1 MRRFWNLF
9 DDRKKDSQGFTLIE
23 LLVISPLVM
32 VVAVGTMTF
41 MFNQYGSLVK
51 QGGQL
56 NLQLESQNI
65 LFGLQDDL
73 WYANQFTS
81 GLNTNLVDNYQPTGG
96 WSVSANPAPLIVSTA
111 ALDKNRRDSN
121 RQPIYINESTCT
133 PPDGNGV
140 NSILYNNVIYFVD
153 GTNLY
158 KRIITA
164 PTSMPTCGTSYQQQ
178 TCPATNVT
186 STCRADITLSTHIN
200 SFTVTYYDT
209 SNAIVTNPEIA
220 ESVKVS
226 IVLKDKA
233 FGDDITA
240 TSSMRLRK
248 LNQ

>member
-1 MRRFWNLF
+1 MRKVWKLSLA
-9 DDRKKDSQGFTLIE
+9 KKDNNQGFTLIE

-32 VVAVGTMTF
+32 VVAVGAMTF
-41 MFNQYGSLVK
+41 MFNQYGALVK

-56 NLQLESQNI
+56 NLQLEAQNI
-65 LFGLQDDL
+65 LFGLQVDL

-81 GLNTNLVDNYQPTGG
+81 DLNSNLVDNYQPSGG
-96 WSVSANPAPLIVSTA
+96 WTVTANPAPLIVSTA

-121 RQPIYINESTCT
+121 RQPIYINESSCT
-133 PPDGNGV
+133 PPDGNGI
-140 NSILYNNVIYFVD
+140 NSVLYNNVIYFVS

-164 PTSMPTCGTSYQQQ
+164 PSSLPTCGTPYQQQ
-178 TCPATNVT
+178 TCPAASVT
-186 STCRADITLSTHIN
+186 PTCRADVTLSTHIN

-209 SNAIVTNPEIA
+209 NNTVVSTPEIA
-220 ESVKVS
+220 ESVKVN
-226 IVLKDKA
+226 IALKDKA
-233 FGDDITA
+233 FADDITA